1 MHLHI
6 YSHMDEVQ
14 NLMSGLLQCFHAITR
29 AAATSSIRGAVQELQ
44 FCLGTRCPVALCA
57 MMSTTVI
64 NSPSTPYDVPQC
76 SSYFIMFAHGA
87 SSLSILNI
95 SRLRCGW
102 LPFGSAGAF
111 QVTVPLHP
119 TFPKFWRAHSFLLL
133 DRGRCQVRATTA
145 MGVAEKWLYPI
156 HPNTI
161 VQ

>member
-1 MHLHI
+1 
-6 YSHMDEVQ
+6 
-14 NLMSGLLQCFHAITR
+14 MSGLLQCVHAITM
-29 AAATSSIRGAVQELQ
+29 AAAGRQVSEVLYRSSSSAW
-44 FCLGTRCPVALCA
+44 GTRCPVALCA

-145 MGVAEKWLYPI
+145 MGVAKKLLYPI